1 MCSLHLPC
9 ITLNRTSA
17 MELAV
22 IWMLAVEMT
31 VLPRRVTNTSEIML
45 TLRLSGLVES
55 TLEMRCVVQEKII
68 LINEK
73 LSSNLE
79 KAGGKSWCLTT
90 H

>member
-1 MCSLHLPC
+1 MCSLRLPC

-55 TLEMRCVVQEKII
+55 TLEMRCVVQDKII

-73 LSSNLE
+73 LNSHLE
-79 KAGGKSWCLTT
+79 KMGGKSWCLAT